1 MKTLVLA
8 IVLGAMPP
16 QPNNQANHAPDA
28 CPPIVRGHA
37 ELSPESAFVSSVGM
51 APVALAQCPGG
62 VCPAPS
68 SPAPKVAPL
77 PAVVRI
83 TNAGTS
89 GATLGSGALI
99 ATQSGKSY
107 ILTCHHLFR
116 DGVGRVSVTF
126 PHDAVNLIGHRAEIR
141 AADPANDLVLLRI
154 EAVATK
160 PLELDLQRIPS
171 GALAACGYGSTGE
184 FAAARGPVRGWSA
197 AAGPRAPS
205 LVIGAQ
211 VRQGDSGGPVVNSL
225 SQVVAV
231 IWGACYGETYAT
243 AGRPL
248 REFIERNLPS
258 APLSLRERDGV
269 RDEPGKDSPSPN
281 PLPKGEGYEPWRN
294 TISSELKALREQLTE
309 LTPRSETQALNERL
323 KQLAAGVTKSS
334 PTWLP
339 WLLTGLGVSSPVGAA
354 IVLGC
359 WLMKRRAG
367 STSTGSTTSRGVG
380 GPRTEPFRDAAENVT
395 A

>member
-8 IVLGAMPP
+8 ISLLLLWQ
-16 QPNNQANHAPDA
+16 QP
-28 CPPIVRGHA
+28 V
-37 ELSPESAFVSSVGM
+37 FT
-51 APVALAQCPGG
+51 QCPGG

-99 ATQSGKSY
+99 ATRNGKSY

-116 DGVGRVSVTF
+116 DGVGRISVMF
-126 PHDAVNLIGHRAEIR
+126 PPSQLATGSSLRAEIG
-141 AADPANDLVLLRI
+141 AADPANDLVLLVI
-154 EAVATK
+154 EAVAIK
-160 PLELDLQRIPS
+160 PLELDIERIPS
-171 GALAACGYGSTGE
+171 GTLAACGYGSTGE

-197 AAGPRAPS
+197 AAGSRAPS

-211 VRQGDSGGPVVNSL
+211 VRQGDSGGPVINSYG
-225 SQVVAV
+225 QVVAV
-231 IWGACYGETYAT
+231 IWGACYGESYAT

-248 REFIERNLPS
+248 AEFIDRNLPQPIANDKPEVPLVPV
-258 APLSLRERDGV
+258 APKET
-269 RDEPGKDSPSPN
+269 EPKEVP
-281 PLPKGEGYEPWRN
+281 PKADVLDPWRN
-294 TISSELKALREQLTE
+294 TIQSELKKLREQLTE

-323 KQLAAGVTKSS
+323 KQLAAGAAKTS

-359 WLMKRRAG
+359 WLLKRRF
-367 STSTGSTTSRGVG
+367 TSNNSRGAG
-380 GPRTEPFRDAAENVT
+380 GPRTEPFPQASQREAA
-395 A
+395 